1 MNSSLRPV
9 PAWVDR
15 TGLIQ
20 IDPTPSTVRPLT
32 YQRVIDRFNRY
43 CWGFDERRLDILSDC
58 FTEDATW
65 TASSMGETTVGPFI
79 GKRDVLDWLTRYW
92 EVQRSQRRHV
102 ITNVIVSSVSPTIIS
117 VAGYLSLYGTRR
129 ASSEL
134 ESVGVYQLTC
144 RTEGDSVRIATLIAG
159 FDAPY
164 WRGEVSDMTPETRRL
179 FGILDVDDI
188 ASGE

>member
-1 MNSSLRPV
+1 MSGPLRPV

-20 IDPTPSTVRPLT
+20 VDGSPLIVDPIT
-32 YQRVIDRFNRY
+32 YQRVIDRFHRY

-65 TASSMGETTVGPFI
+65 VASSMGETTIGPFI
-79 GKRDVLDWLTRYW
+79 GKRAVLEWLTRYW

-102 ITNVIVSSVSPTIIS
+102 ITNVVVSAVTSTTTC
-117 VAGYLSLYGTRR
+117 VAGYLSLYGTRH
-129 ASSEL
+129 ATSQL
-134 ESVGVYQLTC
+134 ESVGVYELMC
-144 RTEGDSVRIATLIAG
+144 RTDGDVMRIATLTAG

-164 WRGEVSDMTPETRRL
+164 WRGEVSDMPPETRRL
-179 FGILDVDDI
+179 FGILNDET
-188 ASGE
+188 SN